1 MHKSIIIVSVLLFL
15 NFESFAQNKSW
26 VLYSMIYDDLSAE
39 TSNIQGSN
47 ITPQK
52 NRGHLL
58 GIERSFDLDYRIGF
72 LVGSSIGKSK
82 TTLDIEFYDGILF
95 RTEIRKIMHMGIH
108 SGFSF
113 YQNLTKMSYIQ
124 LKIRGGLNYYKKNN
138 QELLDYDTT
147 EHEEF
152 LMENEFNSIRE
163 IIYSKKISPQNA
175 IHPFIQ
181 SELNL
186 GINLN
191 NVPLGISIGIGHIY
205 SPKKIIEGEFNSYFQ
220 TSELLIISKNTYYD
234 SLKAIGI
241 SIALHYILK

>member
-1 MHKSIIIVSVLLFL
+1 
-15 NFESFAQNKSW
+15 
-26 VLYSMIYDDLSAE
+26 MIHENESAE

-47 ITPQK
+47 IRPQK
-52 NRGHLL
+52 SRGHLL
-58 GIERSFDLDYRIGF
+58 GIERSFDLDYRIGI
-72 LVGSSIGKSK
+72 LTGSSIGKSK
-82 TTLDIEFYDGILF
+82 TTLDVEFPDGTHF
-95 RTEIRKIMHMGIH
+95 TTEIRKILNIGVH
-108 SGFSF
+108 SGLSF
-113 YQNLTKMSYIQ
+113 YQKITKMTYIQ
-124 LKIRGGLNYYKKNN
+124 LKIRGGLNYYIKNN

-152 LMENEFNSIRE
+152 LKENEFNSIRE
-163 IIYSKKISPQNA
+163 IIYSKKISPQNT
-175 IHPFIQ
+175 IHPFVQ

-191 NVPLGISIGIGHIY
+191 NVPLGISIGFGHIY

-220 TSELLIISKNTYYD
+220 TSELLITSQNTYHN